1 MTSLKKCIAEL
12 EKLKN
17 PAKSK
22 ILERFFKTGK
32 GEYGE
37 GDIFWGIIV
46 PDSRAV
52 ARKYF
57 LEISFSDLKYLLSQ
71 PVHELRF
78 LAIAIL
84 VLKYQKAKIDSDK
97 EAIAKFYLKNLKGI
111 NNWDL
116 VDLSAPQI
124 LGDYFFDKDREV
136 LYRLAYSKNLW
147 KKRIAMLSTFGFI
160 KKNEFTDAL
169 KIAEILL
176 FDRHDLIHKAVG
188 WMLREIGKRDKEKEI
203 IFLKKHSKQMPRTT
217 LRYAIEKFEEKERKR
232 WLD

>member
-17 PAKSK
+17 PAKAK

-46 PDSRAV
+46 PNIRIV

-57 LEISFSDLKYLLSQ
+57 LEINFSDLRYLLKQ

-78 LAIAIL
+78 SAIAIL
-84 VLKYQKAKIDSDK
+84 VLKYQKAKDESEK
-97 EAIAKFYLKNLKGI
+97 EKIARFYLKNLKGI

-124 LGDYFFDKDREV
+124 LGEYFFDKNKQV
-136 LYRLAYSKNLW
+136 IYQLAHSKNLW
-147 KKRIAMLSTFGFI
+147 KKRVAMLTTFGFI
-160 KKNEFTDAL
+160 KKNEFIDAF
-169 KIAEILL
+169 KIVEILL
-176 FDRHDLIHKAVG
+176 SDKHDLIHKAAG
-188 WMLREIGKRDKEKEI
+188 WMLREISKRDKEKEVV
-203 IFLKKHSKQMPRTT
+203 FLRKYSKQMSRTT
-217 LRYAIEKFEEKERKR
+217 LRYAIEKFDEKERKN
-232 WLD
+232 WLK